1 MSANHHSNGPSTSG
15 NHTPAARRSLPRCV
29 LCWLD
34 RNIEKIIILISYSAM
49 AGIICVEVVR
59 RFLFNV
65 QAPWSTSIPI
75 LLFLWLAWFG
85 ASYNVRRR
93 THLSLNEIRIR
104 LPYPLQFGCHVLD
117 AALWIGFAII
127 IIYFASQQ
135 VVLAHQ
141 NFAIVPGTDDM
152 MQWWFYLATPLAW
165 SLIVVRALQNL
176 YEDWRTF
183 REGRPFAQ
191 PTLLD

>member
-1 MSANHHSNGPSTSG
+1 MRT
-15 NHTPAARRSLPRCV
+15 LY
-29 LCWLD
+29 WLD
-34 RNIEKIIILISYSAM
+34 RNIEKIIILIAYSFM

-93 THLSLNEIRIR
+93 THLSLDEIRIR
-104 LPYPLQFGCHVLD
+104 LPYSLQFGCHVLD
-117 AALWIGFAII
+117 AMLWIGFAII
-127 IIYFASQQ
+127 VIYFASQQ

-141 NFAIVPGTDDM
+141 NFAIVPGTDNM

-165 SLIVVRALQNL
+165 SLIIVRALQNL

-183 REGRPFAQ
+183 RTGRPFDQ